1 MYQTIEVL
9 MRTNYFLFFLL
20 ISSSIPFV
28 AFSTPPPKE
37 YEITKLA
44 DGVYGFV
51 WKEPLKD
58 PIEGNSLF
66 IINEEDVLV
75 VDASLFPSSTKLMI
89 RELKKLT
96 SKPVRYVVNT
106 HFHDDH
112 VNGNFVYKEEWKQVE
127 FISQRNTRADIID
140 KVHNVRDKDIKGIEE
155 SRDMYEQWLKT
166 GKDNNGKELD
176 EARKKRVEDMFEFLQ
191 QGVAEYNT
199 VKDSPL
205 DIAFSDSLILYR
217 GDRIIK
223 LLWLGRGNT
232 RGDCIIHLPKERIT
246 ATGDL
251 LVYPVPFAFG
261 SYYSEWITTLSKMDS
276 LDSDVLFL
284 SHGSPQHDRTYLH
297 QVQGLLRGLVD
308 EVGKAVASGATLEET
323 QQRVT
328 LADWKEK
335 FCMKDAKKERAFDS
349 FFLAPAV
356 ERAYRQAK
364 GEAEALE

>member
-1 MYQTIEVL
+1 MYHH
-9 MRTNYFLFFLL
+9 RFLL
-20 ISSSIPFV
+20 LLFIVLSFTLD

-44 DGVYGFV
+44 EGIYGFV

-66 IINEEDVLV
+66 IINENDVVV
-75 VDASLFPSSTKLMI
+75 VDAALFPTSTRLMI
-89 RELKKLT
+89 SELKKLT

-112 VNGNFVYKEEWKQVE
+112 VNGNFVYQEEWPSVE
-127 FISQRNTRADIID
+127 FISQRNTRTDIIE
-140 KVHNVRDKDIKGIEE
+140 KVHKVRDEDIKGIEE
-155 SRDMYEQWLKT
+155 GRNMYEQWLKT

-176 EARKKRVEDMFEFLQ
+176 EARKKRVQELVEFMK
-191 QGVAEYNT
+191 QGVIEYNT
-199 VKDSPL
+199 VKNSPL
-205 DIAFSDSLILYR
+205 DITFDDSMMLYR

-232 RGDCIIHLPKERIT
+232 RGDCIIYLPKERIV

-251 LVYPVPFAFG
+251 LVSPVPFAFG
-261 SYYSEWITTLSKMDS
+261 SYYSEWITTLSKLDS
-276 LDSDVLFL
+276 LAADVLFL
-284 SHGSPQHDRTYLH
+284 SHGSPQHDRMYLH
-297 QVQGLLRGLVD
+297 QVQELLTSLVA
-308 EVGKAVASGATLEET
+308 EVGKSVASGATLEET

-328 LADWKEK
+328 LSEWKEK
-335 FCMKDAKKERAFDS
+335 FCMKDTKKERAYDS
-349 FFLAPAV
+349 FFIAPAV

-364 GEAEALE
+364 GEAEAME